1 VVNRGRPAAYPE
13 QNMFELTPPARTEL
27 DAYFA
32 GKDKSPI
39 RVFLS
44 PGGCAGP
51 RLALALDDA
60 GEKDAVFDADGY
72 SFCMD
77 NELYNAA
84 KNVRVDFSEMGFTV
98 ESELAAGEGGCAS
111 GCASCCGH

>member
-1 VVNRGRPAAYPE
+1 
-13 QNMFELTPPARTEL
+13 MFELTVPAREEL

-44 PGGCAGP
+44 PGGCSGP

-60 GEKDAVFDADGY
+60 GEKDTVFDTDGY
-72 SFCMD
+72 SFCMNND
-77 NELYNAA
+77 LYSAA
-84 KNVRVDFSEMGFTV
+84 KNVKVDFSDMGFMV
-98 ESELAAGEGGCAS
+98 ESELETGEGGCSS

>member
-1 VVNRGRPAAYPE
+1 
-13 QNMFELTPPARTEL
+13 MFELTIPAREEL
-27 DAYFA
+27 DAYFT

-44 PGGCAGP
+44 PGGCSGP

-60 GEKDAVFDADGY
+60 GETDTVFDAEGY
-72 SFCMD
+72 SFCINSD
-77 NELYNAA
+77 LYSAA
-84 KNVRVDFSEMGFTV
+84 KNVKVDFSGMGFMV
-98 ESELAAGEGGCAS
+98 ESELETDGGGCSS